1 MSSAELYLTKHGM
14 KANDAKYVAANV
26 TGGRLKLLD
35 LARSQV
41 MEQKTPISGTYIR
54 KYLTQ

>member
-1 MSSAELYLTKHGM
+1 ME
-14 KANDAKYVAANV
+14 ANEAKYVAANV